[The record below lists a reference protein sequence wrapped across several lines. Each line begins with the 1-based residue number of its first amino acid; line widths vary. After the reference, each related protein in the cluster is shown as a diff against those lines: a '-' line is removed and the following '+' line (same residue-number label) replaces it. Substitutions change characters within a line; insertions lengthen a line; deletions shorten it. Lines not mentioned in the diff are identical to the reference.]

1 MTVRSVV
8 HRPQGGQRRTG
19 SPLRPSRVVA
29 AATALLLPMALG
41 FPAVAAHAAVS
52 APVGQGFTVTPSDL
66 AFILKQIKIAE
77 RHAATLSPAHVRH
90 AGRHWSQPDPRR

>member
-1 MTVRSVV
+1 MTVRSIV

-41 FPAVAAHAAVS
+41 FPAVAAHAAASVMDDTL
-52 APVGQGFTVTPSDL
+52 AATPS
-66 AFILKQIKIAE
+66 
-77 RHAATLSPAHVRH
+77 SPALISI
-90 AGRHWSQPDPRR
+90 AMMP